1 MATLKQRV
9 HRMNSSGSYDTVHY
23 ETSSDLVLRPSGRT
37 VEQDLTDYLP
47 KVQNSDT
54 APSSLVRGKFDY
66 TSTFGSKSVNILKSA

>member
-54 APSSLVRGKFDY
+54 APSSLVPGRFNY
-66 TSTFGSKSVNILKSA
+66 ASTFGREFDYITKTV

>member
-54 APSSLVRGKFDY
+54 APSSLRRGKPCNTLTFGREFDY
-66 TSTFGSKSVNILKSA
+66 IAKTA